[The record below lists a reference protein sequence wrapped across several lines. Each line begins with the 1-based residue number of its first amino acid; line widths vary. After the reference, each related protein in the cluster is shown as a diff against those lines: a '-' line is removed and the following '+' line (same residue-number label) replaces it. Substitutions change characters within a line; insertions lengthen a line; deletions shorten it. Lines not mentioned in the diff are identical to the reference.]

1 MKHRA
6 NLLRTATAAGL
17 AIVVSLA
24 AGQASAQKTIRFSY
38 VLAPVFLAPLIF
50 ELDNS
55 VLRHKGKS
63 YNIELFRFRGTPQS
77 LTAMAAGEIDIAS
90 LSFSSFAG
98 GVVNARQDLRAI
110 VDVAQDGPNFST
122 PFVVLD
128 NSGIKT
134 VADLKGKVL
143 AINARGS
150 GVDMG
155 ARSVLI
161 KNGLKPGADVSIVE
175 ARFPAMEAML
185 RQGKTHVVVMPAPFL
200 ARATAKGGIRI
211 LFRQRDGIG
220 NAQFLFHAAKT
231 DFIRKNRA
239 VMVDLMEDYVRG
251 THWFL
256 DPANRE
262 AALDIVARIAKRP
275 KKAFTSWVF
284 RKGKDLDHSPNG
296 YLDTKALQRNVDVL
310 HEFGILKKSFDVTK
324 FVDHTLLDDANAR
337 IK

>member
-1 MKHRA
+1 MTNHAK
-6 NLLRTATAAGL
+6 LLRIAAAAGL
-17 AIVVSLA
+17 AVAVSLA

-50 ELDNS
+50 ELDDT

-63 YNIELFRFRGTPQS
+63 YTIDMFRFRGTPQS

-122 PFVVLD
+122 PFVVLE

-134 VADLKGKVL
+134 VSDLKGKVL

-161 KNGLKPGADVSIVE
+161 KNGLKPGIDVSIVE

-185 RQGKTHVVVMPAPFL
+185 RQGKTDIVVLPAPFL
-200 ARATAKGGIRI
+200 ARAKRKGGIRT
-211 LFRQRDGIG
+211 LFHQRDGIG

-231 DFIRKNRA
+231 DFIKNNRA

-251 THWFL
+251 MHWFL
-256 DPANRE
+256 DPANRDK
-262 AALDIVARIAKRP
+262 ALDITAKVTKRP
-275 KKAFTSWVF
+275 RKAFVSWVF
-284 RKGKDLDHSPNG
+284 RKGKDLDHSKNG
-296 YLDTKALQRNVDVL
+296 YLDVKALQRNVDVL
-310 HEFGILKKSFDVTK
+310 HKFGILKKSFDVSK
-324 FVDHTLLDDANAR
+324 YVDHSLLDDAVAR

>member
-1 MKHRA
+1 
-6 NLLRTATAAGL
+6 
-17 AIVVSLA
+17 
-24 AGQASAQKTIRFSY
+24 
-38 VLAPVFLAPLIF
+38 
-50 ELDNS
+50 
-55 VLRHKGKS
+55 
-63 YNIELFRFRGTPQS
+63 
-77 LTAMAAGEIDIAS
+77 
-90 LSFSSFAG
+90 
-98 GVVNARQDLRAI
+98 VVNARQDIRAI

-200 ARATAKGGIRI
+200 ARAMRKGGIRI

-256 DPANRE
+256 DPANRD
-262 AALDIVARIAKRP
+262 AALDIVARITKRP

-284 RKGKDLDHSPNG
+284 RKGKDLDHSKNG